1 MGQLTLFALVVRLAL
16 VARIISSP
24 HGAAVLA
31 SLRSSAPH
39 IACTMFTVLDTAAG
53 VPKGRLKSAADRAC
67 DQCKARK
74 VRCDMSNP
82 CERCVSKNLGC
93 TYNEGRKRRGPV
105 GRRVSKMQKLQYGA
119 DEGILQWPIPTTS
132 PASDVP
138 STTNLPQQRS
148 TGVMTTSDH
157 SAAHSP
163 WPSTEESTI
172 TASLGKS
179 SDQAFVSL
187 LPGDRS
193 YTAPPRSIPSPQQD
207 DCLLPS
213 LPVDAPSENFDL
225 FASISLQDPLPIAG
239 GPKFWPWGISQEA
252 MLPWMDV
259 YFERL
264 HPTVPVLNRTM
275 VYQEML
281 LHRHHHDP
289 QFGAMLLS
297 LCAFAMTQP
306 VQIHEIESAPSRSAQ
321 ARILLEASVKMR
333 TTVDFGE
340 TPSLHMVLTS
350 FFLFACLFG
359 SGLHKAAHHRLREA
373 VDLATSLSMHLPQAY
388 DDLDPE
394 TREQWLRTYFVLSV
408 TER

>member
-1 MGQLTLFALVVRLAL
+1 
-16 VARIISSP
+16 
-24 HGAAVLA
+24 
-31 SLRSSAPH
+31 
-39 IACTMFTVLDTAAG
+39 MFTVLDTAAG
-53 VPKGRLKSAADRAC
+53 VPKGRSKSAADRAC

-82 CERCVSKNLGC
+82 CVRCVSKDLGC
-93 TYNEGRKRRGPV
+93 TYNEERKRRGPV
-105 GRRVSKMQKLQYGA
+105 GRRISKMQKLQHGA
-119 DEGILQWPIPTTS
+119 DEGILHSRMTTTS
-132 PASDVP
+132 PASDIP
-138 STTNLPQQRS
+138 STTILPKQRS
-148 TGVMTTSDH
+148 TEVMTNSDH
-157 SAAHSP
+157 SAAHST
-163 WPSTEESTI
+163 WSSTQASTI
-172 TASLGKS
+172 PLSLGNS
-179 SDQAFVSL
+179 SDQASVSS

-193 YTAPPRSIPSPQQD
+193 YTAQPRSIPSPQQD
-207 DCLLPS
+207 GYVLPS
-213 LPVDAPSENFDL
+213 LPVDSPSDTFDI
-225 FASISLQDPLPIAG
+225 FASIAPQDLLPVAG

-264 HPTVPVLNRTM
+264 HPTVPVLNRTII
-275 VYQEML
+275 YQEML
-281 LHRHHHDP
+281 LRRHHHDP

-306 VQIHEIESAPSRSAQ
+306 VQIHEIESTPSRSTQ

-340 TPSLHMVLTS
+340 NPSLHMVLTS

-388 DDLDPE
+388 DGLDPE
-394 TREQWLRTYFVLSV
+394 TREQWLRTYLVLSV